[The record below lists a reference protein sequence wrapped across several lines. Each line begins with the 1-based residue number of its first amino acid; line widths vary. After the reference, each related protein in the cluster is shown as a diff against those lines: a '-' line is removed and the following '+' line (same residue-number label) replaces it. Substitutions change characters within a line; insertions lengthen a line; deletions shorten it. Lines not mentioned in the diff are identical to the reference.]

1 MPNSNGRSSN
11 SRDNRGGG
19 NKPGRSGASGS
30 GRSGGGKPSGGGSG
44 GRRSSGGS
52 SGGYKG
58 GSGGQRSSGGSGGG
72 YKGGSGGQRS
82 SDGGSGGQRS
92 SGGSSGGKRS
102 GGSSG
107 GYKGGSGASS
117 GGSSGGKRSGGSSGG
132 KRSGGSSGG
141 YKGGS
146 GSKRSGGYKGSGGHG
161 SSSKDS
167 GGGRYGRDDSSSRSD
182 SRRDDSRGRSG
193 GRDGGRQQDR
203 GRDNSRGR
211 DDRPAPKYK
220 TGLAA
225 QLPHWLVEDLQR
237 TTPPARVG
245 PALESFGEAVRAF
258 EQGKY
263 RPALRHAKA
272 AKDAAPRSAPVREV
286 VGLSAYRAG
295 DWQTAL
301 TELRA
306 YRRMSGDT
314 MHLPI
319 EMDVLRALG
328 KGADIEKAYKELERR
343 GGHPSA
349 VKEGRVV
356 YASYLIDENR
366 VQEAWDLVRPARI
379 EAGGHDADRRLWYVA
394 ARAAALLGDKST
406 AGQLRD
412 AILLDDPGFPGI
424 DELETLIRRAARG
437 S

>member
-1 MPNSNGRSSN
+1 MSENHGRSSN

-19 NKPGRSGASGS
+19 NKPGRTGASGS
-30 GRSGGGKPSGGGSG
+30 GRSSSGNRGKPAGGGSRGASSKGGGSG
-44 GRRSSGGS
+44 ASGSRRASGGS

-58 GSGGQRSSGGSGGG
+58 GSGGSGKRTTGGSSGGG
-72 YKGGSGGQRS
+72 YKGAKSSGGQRS
-82 SDGGSGGQRS
+82 G
-92 SGGSSGGKRS
+92 
-102 GGSSG
+102 G
-107 GYKGGSGASS
+107 GYKGAKSS
-117 GGSSGGKRSGGSSGG
+117 G
-132 KRSGGSSGG
+132 
-141 YKGGS
+141 
-146 GSKRSGGYKGSGGHG
+146 
-161 SSSKDS
+161 
-167 GGGRYGRDDSSSRSD
+167 RSD

-193 GRDGGRQQDR
+193 GRDAGRRDDR
-203 GRDNSRGR
+203 GRDSSRGR
-211 DDRPAPKYK
+211 DDRPAAKYK
-220 TGLAA
+220 SGLAA

-258 EQGKY
+258 EEGKY

-319 EMDVLRALG
+319 EMDVMRALG
-328 KGADIEKAYKELERR
+328 KGADIEKAYKELEHR

-394 ARAAALLGDKST
+394 ARAAALLGDKRT

-424 DELETLIRRAARG
+424 DELETLIRRGARG